1 MIRFLKIFTNF
12 FVYLNITIKVNDN
25 MIIDFYL
32 IISQF
37 DLKM

>member
-12 FVYLNITIKVNDN
+12 FVYLNIRIKVNDN
-25 MIIDFYL
+25 MIVDFYL